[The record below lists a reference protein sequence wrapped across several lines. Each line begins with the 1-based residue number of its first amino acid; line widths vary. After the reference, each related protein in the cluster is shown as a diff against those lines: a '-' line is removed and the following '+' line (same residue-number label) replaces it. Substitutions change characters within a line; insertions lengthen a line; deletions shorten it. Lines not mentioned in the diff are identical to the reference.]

1 MANEN
6 HHIDELFKEQIKGYR
21 EKPPVYAWDK
31 LKEDVYWMRRRKK
44 ATAIRWS
51 GAAAAIVIAFITGY
65 YFAIYNLD
73 QDMTVQNQPEEQS
86 VPASNVPETVFSE
99 DIQQGDPSS
108 KLSLV
113 QTEVQEPRPQDQLLA
128 LAVQDVVETETTS
141 EISGQND
148 HVADLMDQTQ
158 DLADNIDQ
166 PTIGIETEPNNGAIS
181 NPEPGLTDIPA
192 GDELTELNEQVFE
205 TESIA
210 IKPANE
216 NESLTKY
223 NDYTLPLDDLIP
235 KEDIPESKWTLG
247 GVFAPVYAYRNIEIM
262 GEDLPP
268 NVINDEG
275 YYNDVE
281 NGVYSFSGGLDIAY
295 NFEKNWSF
303 QSGLLYSKIGQQI
316 DDIIALEDLDSKDNY
331 LISTSIGPI
340 DITEE
345 GIPYETNNAS
355 IREDST
361 GNLVFISSNIYQNF
375 EYIEIPLVIKYK
387 VLDNRFSMNLSG
399 GLSPG
404 LMVNNT
410 AYMQI
415 EELDYQLDRSEE
427 FYPVIYN
434 TVIGVGLDYAIKS
447 NLHLSFTPAFKYSL
461 NSIRKDHSIQYHPYS
476 ISLFTGI
483 SYTF

>member
-6 HHIDELFKEQIKGYR
+6 HHIDELFREQIKGYR

-44 ATAIRWS
+44 AAAIRWS
-51 GAAAAIVIAFITGY
+51 SAAAAIVIAFITGY
-65 YFAIYNLD
+65 YFAIFNLD
-73 QDMTVQNQPEEQS
+73 QEMTVQNQPEEQII
-86 VPASNVPETVFSE
+86 PASDVPETVFSE

-108 KLSLV
+108 KPSLV
-113 QTEVQEPRPQDQLLA
+113 QTGVQEPRPQDQLVA
-128 LAVQDVVETETTS
+128 LAVQDVIETETSSLTT
-141 EISGQND
+141 GQND
-148 HVADLMDQTQ
+148 HVAELTDQTQ
-158 DLADNIDQ
+158 GLTDNIDQ
-166 PTIGIETEPNNGAIS
+166 PTIGIETKTNNGVITS
-181 NPEPGLTDIPA
+181 PESGLVDIPA
-192 GDELTELNEQVFE
+192 GEELTETNEKAIE
-205 TESIA
+205 TESIL
-210 IKPANE
+210 IQPANE
-216 NESLTKY
+216 SESITLY
-223 NDYTLPLDDLIP
+223 DDYSLPLDELIP
-235 KEDIPESKWTLG
+235 KEKSNESKWAVG
-247 GVFAPVYAYRNIEIM
+247 GVLAPVYAYRNIKIE

-275 YYNDVE
+275 YYDNVE
-281 NGVYSFSGGLDIAY
+281 SGIYSFSGGLDVAY

-303 QSGLLYSKIGQQI
+303 QSGLLFSRTGQQI
-316 DDIIALEDLDSKDNY
+316 DDIIAFQDLDSKDDY

-340 DITEE
+340 DVSDE
-345 GIPYETNNAS
+345 GIPFENENAS
-355 IREDST
+355 VREDST
-361 GNLVFISSNIYQNF
+361 GNLVFINSNIYQNF

-410 AYMQI
+410 AYIQV
-415 EELDYQLDRSEE
+415 EDVDYQIDRSEE

-434 TVIGVGLDYAIKS
+434 TVVGVGLDYAIKS